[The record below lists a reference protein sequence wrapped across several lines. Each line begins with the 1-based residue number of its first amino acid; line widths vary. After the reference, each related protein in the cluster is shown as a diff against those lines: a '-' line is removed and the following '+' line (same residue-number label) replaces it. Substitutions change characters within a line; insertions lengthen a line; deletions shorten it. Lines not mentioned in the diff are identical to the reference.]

1 MEQATGNQQ
10 PSEQE
15 QIAALAKQME
25 EMRQHML
32 RLEGQAEA
40 IRLGIAR
47 ALLVAGEDRKTLKV
61 AGMLTRNAQAYAT
74 SGVRGLLGEFGRDE
88 KEKKRKT
95 K

>member
-40 IRLGIAR
+40 IRQMIRPPWVWSA
-47 ALLVAGEDRKTLKV
+47 VV
-61 AGMLTRNAQAYAT
+61 F
-74 SGVRGLLGEFGRDE
+74 LLGMTAILFTFLLLLR
-88 KEKKRKT
+88 R
-95 K
+95 